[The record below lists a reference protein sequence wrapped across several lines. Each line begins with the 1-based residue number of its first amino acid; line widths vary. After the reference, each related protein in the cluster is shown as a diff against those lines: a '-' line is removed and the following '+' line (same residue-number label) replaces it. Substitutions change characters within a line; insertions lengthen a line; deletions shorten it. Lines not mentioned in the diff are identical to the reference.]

1 MKQLD
6 VETREPYP
14 CTGTGHGL
22 CIAARGL
29 DAARHGHVV
38 LRGVDLYIEPGEVV
52 ALIGASGA
60 GKSTLLDTL
69 AGLQPAV
76 GGDVLYDGRPTGT
89 VERQLVGY
97 VPQDDLIHRDLTVAG
112 TLHYAARL
120 RLPAGTD
127 PATVERAVTDTLG
140 RLDLVDQARI
150 RVAHLSGGQR
160 KRVSVGVELVTQ
172 PRAMFLDEPTSGLDP
187 GTAATL
193 METLRRLAG
202 QGTTVVLTTHNTAD
216 LLACDRVVML
226 TDGGVG
232 FAGTP
237 DEACRY
243 YGVEHVADL
252 YRRAPATGSRPPER
266 LVAAAQAPVERPLP
280 SAQRHPGA
288 FHQWWVLT
296 GRNLGLLR
304 HNRLTLSIM
313 LGAPALVILMFAM
326 LFRPGALNSVH
337 PDASA
342 AVSTTYWMAFAA
354 FFFGLTYG
362 LLQICTELPIVRR
375 EVAVGVRIGP
385 YLAGKVSVLA
395 PVLAVVDV
403 TMIAVL
409 RVLDRLPALD
419 VTSYMRLGGTLL
431 AASVAALA
439 LGLLASA
446 GVADAAQA
454 TLALPLLCFPAVLF
468 AGAILPVPIMNA
480 GGRALSVVTIAR
492 WAFEAAGRDLNLGTL
507 LAVDHGRG
515 PALLAQYGGTF
526 AGTSTALWIVL
537 TAFAA
542 VLLAATAS
550 VLRLRT
556 R

>member
-1 MKQLD
+1 MKQLEA
-6 VETREPYP
+6 ETRDPYP
-14 CTGTGHGL
+14 CTGTGDGL

-29 DAARHGHVV
+29 DAARHGHIV

-52 ALIGASGA
+52 ALIGSSGA

-69 AGLQPAV
+69 AGLAPAAA
-76 GGDVLYDGRPTGT
+76 GDVLYDGRPTGT
-89 VERQLVGY
+89 ATRHLVGY

-112 TLHYAARL
+112 TLRYAARL
-120 RLPAGTD
+120 RLPPGTD
-127 PATVERAVTDTLG
+127 SATIGGAVTETLG
-140 RLDLVDQARI
+140 RLDLVDRAHV

-187 GTAATL
+187 GTAAAL
-193 METLRRLAG
+193 METLRRLAA

-216 LLACDRVVML
+216 LLACDRVVLL
-226 TDGGVG
+226 TDGGIG

-252 YRRAPATGSRPPER
+252 YQRAPATTLLRSAR
-266 LVAAAQAPVERPLP
+266 LVAKASIEPPPPA
-280 SAQRHPGA
+280 AQRHPGA
-288 FHQWWVLT
+288 FHQWRVLT
-296 GRNLGLLR
+296 ARNLGLLR

-326 LFRPGALNSVH
+326 LFRPGALDSVH

-375 EVAVGVRIGP
+375 EVAVGVRIGA
-385 YLAGKVSVLA
+385 YVAGKVAVLA
-395 PVLAVVDV
+395 PVLAAVDA

-409 RVLDRLPALD
+409 RALDRLPALD
-419 VTSYMRLGGTLL
+419 ATSYARLGATLL

-446 GVADAAQA
+446 AVADAAQA

-480 GGRALSVVTIAR
+480 GGRALSVVTVAR
-492 WAFEAAGRDLNLGTL
+492 WAFEAAGRDVNLGAL

-515 PALLAQYGGTF
+515 QALLAQYGGTF
-526 AGTSTALWIVL
+526 AGTSTALWLVL
-537 TAFAA
+537 AGFAA
-542 VLLAATAS
+542 VFLGATAW